1 MRALSKTDMLKSLQK
16 RLLKIIFYD
25 IDYHVSLI
33 LAGLDTVYSC
43 RELILQRFYKQ
54 NIGHSSSWVNY
65 LLPEQRDFV
74 NKLCPANNYEL
85 FLARTEQFRNS
96 CIPYCV
102 SKFRQ

>member
-1 MRALSKTDMLKSLQK
+1 MRVLSKTDTLESLQK
-16 RLLKIIFYD
+16 QLLKIIFCD
-25 IDYHVSLI
+25 IDYHMSLI
-33 LAGLDTVYSC
+33 LAGLNTLYSC

-54 NIGHSSSWVNY
+54 NIGHSSSCVNY

-74 NKLCPANNYEL
+74 NKLCRANKYEL